1 MLKGPSFL
9 MANPIWFSCVS
20 VRRYFLRKQSA
31 VGRTAEMAEA
41 QHLRHSFL
49 VRVTHWLITFAF
61 LALLVSGLEIVV
73 SHPRFYW
80 GETGNVNTA
89 PLFKIPIPSS
99 RNMVPTGYGYVLPD
113 QNGWSRYLHFQSAWV
128 LVLIGSLYGVAGLLS
143 GHFRRNL
150 LPALADISPKRLA
163 ASLVEHLRFKRPG
176 AEEAWSYNVLQRLAY
191 LLVIFVLSPMI
202 IWTGLAMS
210 PSFVSAVPAAVNV
223 LGGQQS
229 ARTLHFFLTLALVLF
244 LLVHVLM
251 VFLAG
256 FRSRMRA
263 MTTGRAA
270 EPLERAA
277 AKAMESAVKPMESL

>member
-1 MLKGPSFL
+1 
-9 MANPIWFSCVS
+9 
-20 VRRYFLRKQSA
+20 
-31 VGRTAEMAEA
+31 MAEA
-41 QHLRHSFL
+41 PYQRHSLL
-49 VRVTHWLITFAF
+49 VRATHWLITFAF

-80 GETGNVNTA
+80 GETGNVNT
-89 PLFKIPIPSS
+89 PVLFKIPIPSS

-128 LVLIGSLYGVAGLLS
+128 LVLVGLLYGVAS
-143 GHFRRNL
+143 IFNGHFRRNL
-150 LPALADISPKRLA
+150 LPSLSDISPKRLA
-163 ASLVEHLRFKRPG
+163 ASLVEHLRFQRPG

-210 PSFVSAVPAAVNV
+210 PSFVSALPAAVNV

-229 ARTLHFFLTLALVLF
+229 ARTLHFFLTWALVLF
-244 LLVHVLM
+244 LLVHVFM

-263 MTTGRAA
+263 MITGRPAD
-270 EPLERAA
+270 PLERSAEPMENA
-277 AKAMESAVKPMESL
+277 PEQMESA

>member
-1 MLKGPSFL
+1 MSETPR
-9 MANPIWFSCVS
+9 P
-20 VRRYFLRKQSA
+20 
-31 VGRTAEMAEA
+31 
-41 QHLRHSFL
+41 RHSLL
-49 VRVTHWLITFAF
+49 VRVTHWLIAFAF

-80 GETGNVNTA
+80 GEVGNVNTA

-99 RNMVPTGYGYVLPD
+99 RNLVPTDYGYVLPD

-128 LVLIGSLYGVAGLLS
+128 LVLVALLYGGASLFN

-150 LPALADISPKRLA
+150 LPAPSEISPKQLA
-163 ASLVEHLRFKRPG
+163 SSIVEHLRLKRPS

-191 LLVIFVLSPMI
+191 LLVIFVLFPMI

-210 PSFVSAVPAAVNV
+210 PSFVSAVPFAVNV

-229 ARTLHFFLTLALVLF
+229 ARTLHFVLTWALVLF
-244 LLVHVLM
+244 LLVHVFM

-263 MTTGRAA
+263 MITGRAA
-270 EPLERAA
+270 EPLER
-277 AKAMESAVKPMESL
+277 L

>member
-1 MLKGPSFL
+1 
-9 MANPIWFSCVS
+9 
-20 VRRYFLRKQSA
+20 
-31 VGRTAEMAEA
+31 MAEA
-41 QHLRHSFL
+41 TRLRHSLL

-61 LALLVSGLEIVV
+61 LALLVSGLELVV

-80 GETGNVNTA
+80 GETGNVNT
-89 PLFKIPIPSS
+89 PTLFKIPIPSS
-99 RNMVPTGYGYVLPD
+99 RETIPSGYGYVLPD

-128 LVLIGSLYGVAGLLS
+128 LVLTGLLYVVAGLFS
-143 GHFRRNL
+143 GHFRRSL
-150 LPALADISPKRLA
+150 LPALSDISPKRLA
-163 ASLVEHLRFKRPG
+163 SSIAQHLRFARPG

-210 PSFVSAVPAAVNV
+210 PSFVSAVPAAVNI

-229 ARTLHFFLTLALVLF
+229 ARTLHFFVTGALALF
-244 LLVHVLM
+244 LLVHVFM

-263 MTTGRAA
+263 MVTGRAA
-270 EPLERAA
+270 EPLERT
-277 AKAMESAVKPMESL
+277 

>member
-1 MLKGPSFL
+1 
-9 MANPIWFSCVS
+9 MAQTP
-20 VRRYFLRKQSA
+20 
-31 VGRTAEMAEA
+31 
-41 QHLRHSFL
+41 HPRHSGL
-49 VRVTHWLITFAF
+49 VRVTHWLITFTF
-61 LALLVSGLEIVV
+61 LTLLVSGLEIVV

-80 GETGNVNTA
+80 GETGNVNTP

-128 LVLIGSLYGVAGLLS
+128 LVLIGLLYGVGGLLN

-150 LPALADISPKRLA
+150 LPALTDVSPKQFA
-163 ASLVEHLRFKRPG
+163 ISIVQHLRFKRPS
-176 AEEAWSYNVLQRLAY
+176 AEEVWSYNVLQRLVY
-191 LLVIFVLSPMI
+191 LLVIFVLFPMI

-210 PSFVSAVPAAVNV
+210 PSFVSAFPGAVNV

-229 ARTLHFFLTLALVLF
+229 ARTLHFFLTGALVLF
-244 LLVHVLM
+244 LLVHVFM

-263 MTTGRAA
+263 MITGRVAQ
-270 EPLERAA
+270 PLER
-277 AKAMESAVKPMESL
+277 V